1 MLSLLRLSSD
11 ALKDYE
17 LREKDGLAGKYP
29 LVFMSPE
36 KLLKPNKVPLLW
48 CWRRWYASWLLCQLL
63 LLWQVKEALKALH
76 QQGKLELLAFD
87 EVCQAIAV
95 AVATLHGDHAL
106 SRHA

>member
-17 LREKDGLAGKYP
+17 LREKDGLAGKYS

-48 CWRRWYASWLLCQLL
+48 CWRRWYALWLFQVTVGFGGKCPLCVLVCLL
-63 LLWQVKEALKALH
+63 L
-76 QQGKLELLAFD
+76 FPS
-87 EVCQAIAV
+87 C
-95 AVATLHGDHAL
+95 
-106 SRHA
+106 